1 MRLDVVG
8 VVVAPVVRHLAAV
21 PAMRLDVFLL
31 VLTLLLHILA
41 LFLRHDGSSLGSL
54 PRVAVFR
61 TSCGF
66 PY

>member
-31 VLTLLLHILA
+31 VLTLFLEILA
-41 LFLRHDGSSLGSL
+41 LFLRHDGSSLGSI
-54 PRVAVFR
+54 PSVAVL
-61 TSCGF
+61 